1 MRIEYIHI
9 VTAQYSSNSVHFK
22 QQGRFRRSCHVA
34 VSDTYNSERSTF
46 AGLFRFCRRLVLRK
60 WTSAGVGM
68 FLSPTL
74 DQKNDQ
80 QNHSNHD
87 QGTNNRRNHVS
98 WVSSGAQQANQTRSM
113 LTAWFNSPG
122 STSYMHCACTS
133 VLTLSRP
140 RHKKGNI
147 SQVCCLLASQQGTLH
162 PLLPKE

>member
-1 MRIEYIHI
+1 MRIEYIHV

-46 AGLFRFCRRLVLRK
+46 AGLFRFRRRLVLRK

-87 QGTNNRRNHVS
+87 QGTNNRRNDVS

-113 LTAWFNSPG
+113 LTAWLALVVLA
-122 STSYMHCACTS
+122 TCTVRVPAFSLYLVPDTRKGIFHRS
-133 VLTLSRP
+133 V
-140 RHKKGNI
+140 
-147 SQVCCLLASQQGTLH
+147 AS
-162 PLLPKE
+162 